1 MNIILF
7 KRSEVS
13 KDGKSIQLLEKDPRT
28 IHIFGHLRKV
38 DGDSVTI
45 GIISG
50 RRGKAIVRT
59 DGGDGKRLEFEQGV
73 AAISLWNDDKSGDS
87 NGGGSNQTQYEIV
100 LVLSLPFPRRLKVL
114 WAQIASM
121 GVTRICIIR
130 GALSDPN
137 YCKTSAIAP
146 EVYRP
151 LVEEGMSQGC
161 HTKEVTVEVDVGEP
175 VSRAALEKLGLA
187 KTTTTTE
194 SWSDDDV
201 AIFLDCGDE
210 AVEPP
215 PCRQVIVD
223 KLSGGGLDRDGTKK
237 RVVLAIGSERGWTE
251 SEAKLFHEAG
261 YESASLG
268 RSILRVDTAVI
279 AGLGI
284 VSAALDE
291 LEHEQ
296 RQTKQANQNGNTAN
310 DFSARKR
317 KQDLELLKEKRK
329 ETNMAPE
336 AKQKNTKN

>member
-1 MNIILF
+1 MNLILF

-13 KDGKSIQLLEKDPRT
+13 KDGKSIQLPEKDPRT
-28 IHIFGHLRKV
+28 KHIFGHLRKV

-50 RRGKAIVRT
+50 RRGKAIVRIEG
-59 DGGDGKRLEFEQGV
+59 DDGKRLEFEQG
-73 AAISLWNDDKSGDS
+73 AAAVSLLNDYESG
-87 NGGGSNQTQYEIV
+87 GGGSNQTQYEIV
-100 LVLSLPFPRRLKVL
+100 LVLSLPFPKRLKVL

-161 HTKEVTVEVDVGEP
+161 HTKQVTVEVEVGEP
-175 VSRAALEKLGLA
+175 VSRAVLEKLCLT

-194 SWSDDDV
+194 SWSDDDI

-215 PCRQVIVD
+215 QCRQVIVD

-291 LEHEQ
+291 LECEQ
-296 RQTKQANQNGNTAN
+296 RQMKQTNQNGNTAN

-317 KQDLELLKEKRK
+317 KQDLEL
-329 ETNMAPE
+329 
-336 AKQKNTKN
+336 